1 MSETKYVYFWQDN
14 SSWILNTGF
23 YIYTEKQVSDYMK
36 NNTTFKFTRLGY
48 DTDMNDLSF
57 AMYKKM
63 EYNII
68 EENSYRDNNTVYESH
83 SHVAVLSTI
92 LPDWSESIKSFHTE
106 IQLADHIR
114 PFTFRWF
121 SEDFSAIRALIYSTE
136 A

>member
-1 MSETKYVYFWQDN
+1 MSETKFVYFWQDN
-14 SSWILNTGF
+14 SSWILNNGF

-92 LPDWSESIKSFHTE
+92 LPD
-106 IQLADHIR
+106 
-114 PFTFRWF
+114 
-121 SEDFSAIRALIYSTE
+121 
-136 A
+136 